1 MFLSRSVSSAR
12 RLVVAST
19 AMKPP
24 LNGVSEVVS
33 STRNGRSFASSGM
46 IRKAPLT
53 TPLAAPNNHR
63 PSPKSTLMPEEDTD
77 RCEDPFHSR
86 TASSSVGRTRWL
98 ISEASLSN
106 DDRSRVV
113 LLVLNADDEALTRRY
128 EFPAIWLRDNCQCE
142 ACFHAGSVSR
152 VLNWEQ
158 FDVERVHVAAV
169 QPVDGGH
176 SLEVLWEGAEN
187 GAVVHR
193 SVYNVEW
200 MLERSFRQEDSEA
213 YLEEWYRPAPELW
226 GAARFH
232 EVIQEFSYADVLH
245 EDEALRQWIEALIRY
260 GVVMIKNAPLTE
272 HECRRLAN
280 RVGFIRKTHYGEEFI
295 VKAKEGT
302 SNVAYLSTPLQMHTD
317 LPYYEY
323 KPGCNL
329 LHCLVQ
335 SKDAGGGGANLIA
348 DGFYVAER
356 VRREHPDQFRLLSE
370 TLVNWTDIGE
380 DEGGKFHSIYRA
392 PVICISRDGQRLER
406 INHSVPQR
414 GSHFCVPIEQVDR
427 WYRAM
432 HRFVRILHEEAVQ
445 FRTAPGD
452 ILTFSNIRAIHGRTG
467 YRDTV
472 QNTRHLVGA
481 YLDWDEIYSK
491 LRVLKTAANK
501 GPKENVGG

>member
-1 MFLSRSVSSAR
+1 AR
-12 RLVVAST
+12 RLVVTSA
-19 AMKPP
+19 AVKAPH
-24 LNGVSEVVS
+24 NGVSEVVVS
-33 STRNGRSFASSGM
+33 STPNGRSFAARSGTVQKASSSS
-46 IRKAPLT
+46 
-53 TPLAAPNNHR
+53 PLAAPNNHR
-63 PSPKSTLMPEEDTD
+63 PSPKFTAVPPAEDTG
-77 RCEDPFHSR
+77 RREDPLPSR
-86 TASSSVGRTRWL
+86 PVSASSSAAGRHRWL
-98 ISEASLSN
+98 ISKASLSN
-106 DDRSRVV
+106 DDPSRVV
-113 LLVLNADDEALTRRY
+113 VVVLDGDDEAAAPARRY

-158 FDVERVHVAAV
+158 FDVEHVQAVAV
-169 QPVDGGH
+169 QPIDGGH
-176 SLEVLWEGAEN
+176 ALEVLWKGEEN
-187 GAVVHR
+187 GENAAGHR
-193 SVYNVEW
+193 SVYAVEW
-200 MLERSFRQEDSEA
+200 LLERSFRPEDSKA
-213 YLEEWYRPAPELW
+213 YLEEWYRPTPELW

-232 EVIQEFSYADVLH
+232 EVIQDFSYADVLH
-245 EDEALRQWIEALIRY
+245 DDDALRQWIEALIRY
-260 GVVMIKNAPLTE
+260 GVVMIKGAPLTE

-335 SKDAGGGGANLIA
+335 STDASGGGANLIA

-392 PVICISRDGQRLER
+392 PVICIGRDGERLER

-414 GSHFCVPIEQVDR
+414 GSHFCVPIEQAER

-452 ILTFSNIRAIHGRTG
+452 ILTFSNVRAIHGRTG

-491 LRVLKTAANK
+491 LRVLKTAAK
-501 GPKENVGG
+501 LTTTTE